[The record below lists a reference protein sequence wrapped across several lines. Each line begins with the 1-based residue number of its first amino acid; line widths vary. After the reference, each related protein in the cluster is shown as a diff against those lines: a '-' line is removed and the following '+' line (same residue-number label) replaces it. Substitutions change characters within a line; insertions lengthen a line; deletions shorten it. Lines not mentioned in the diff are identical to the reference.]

1 MIPYTSPT
9 EQYSVNGI
17 DLSSAEIYV
26 TYRQKNKH
34 GKTVI
39 KTFRPTN
46 VEYDGEAT
54 TFEVELSQ
62 ADTADFEVG
71 EAELQINYLL
81 DGKRAPTFV
90 KTIYVGTQ
98 LLEKELP

>member
-1 MIPYTSPT
+1 MIRYTTPT

-26 TYRQKNKH
+26 TYRQ
-34 GKTVI
+34 GDVV
-39 KTFRPTN
+39 KTFRPIN

-62 ADTADFEVG
+62 IETSDLEVG
-71 EAELQINYLL
+71 KADLQINYIL
-81 DGKRAPTFV
+81 DSKRAATLV
-90 KTIYVGTQ
+90 KTVYIGTQ